1 MGSSYVKYAYQ
12 FFNYFFQKMSF
23 WKIHTPNI
31 FYVYGCPLK
40 MACDSR
46 YMDFTYKKPLK
57 LRNKNFTFPYSPFCF
72 DWKPYQ
78 KPDQMW
84 QKHAIR
90 QFSEVKMSDLRRFEF
105 WRNQGWS
112 SWLMI
117 DVDHRIFFFSNENH
131 FTIFVLVWFVKK
143 VLILIGY

>member
-1 MGSSYVKYAYQ
+1 M
-12 FFNYFFQKMSF
+12 QKKVFILSF
-23 WKIHTPNI
+23 LILPFVLI
-31 FYVYGCPLK
+31 E
-40 MACDSR
+40 
-46 YMDFTYKKPLK
+46 K
-57 LRNKNFTFPYSPFCF
+57 L
-72 DWKPYQ
+72 PYQ

-117 DVDHRIFFFSNENH
+117 DVDHRIFFFKWEPLHDFRASLICKKSPNSNWISKEIL
-131 FTIFVLVWFVKK
+131 IFSAGSNSEWIFWIIYKAEYFRVLVSTFECFRFRV
-143 VLILIGY
+143 V